1 LPKVRTDP
9 EVLGGLMRGPK
20 DRALVTALMHDLMAR
35 VTRDRTGC
43 LALPEMRL
51 EATRRPELHGSCT
64 RSVCADLEQGMEFHR
79 SAGPPGGDETV
90 AVLCLAMLGLILST

>member
-1 LPKVRTDP
+1 MPKVRTDP

-43 LALPEMRL
+43 LALPEVDACSDLSLSESLNRGSAAKLRL
-51 EATRRPELHGSCT
+51 
-64 RSVCADLEQGMEFHR
+64 CAIFNLFG
-79 SAGPPGGDETV
+79 
-90 AVLCLAMLGLILST
+90 